1 MIGTLLLN
9 RYEILEKLGEGGM
22 GVVYKARCNILNRFV
37 AIKVLKKDLNKSKDF
52 ITRFKREANSIASL
66 SHPNIVNIHDVGY
79 EDEINFL
86 VMEYVNGK
94 SLTEIISENE
104 RLSTEKT
111 VDIAVQISKALEIA
125 HRNNIIHRDIKPDNI
140 LITEDNV
147 VKLMDFGIA
156 KVTDSVNLTSTN
168 VVVGSVHYLSP
179 EQAKG
184 DPVDYKT
191 DLYSLGIV
199 MYQMLIGQVPFKG
212 ESSVYTLLKHI
223 NEPVIPPKKIVADI
237 SEEVNLIVLKLLEKE
252 PKNRIQTAK
261 ELNEALNEI
270 NNNLKRKQNTIE
282 RTMFINPQLNKYTEN
297 YDETIIMDHEE
308 IPETMIVQNDVESIK
323 NNEINKNNKTN
334 WIYKNKKLL
343 AILGLVIICIFM
355 LGIFLPK
362 NSSNVNNTSTSTTN
376 KTTTTEG
383 NDNTSTP
390 SEKPVDNKP
399 SEGSEK
405 KKVPSIIGK
414 KQDVAKK
421 AISDSGFSTG
431 NITNE
436 YSDVVPNGYIIKQS
450 PAANTSYE
458 KNGKINL
465 VISKGPK
472 KSNSKKNDKSKNQN
486 EDNEDDDDSND

>member
-94 SLTEIISENE
+94 SLTEIISENG

-270 NNNLKRKQNTIE
+270 NNNLKRNQNTID
-282 RTMFINPQLNKYTEN
+282 RTMFINPQLNAHKGN
-297 YDETIIMDHEE
+297 YDETMIMDYEE
-308 IPETMIVQNDVESIK
+308 IPETIIVENDIEST
-323 NNEINKNNKTN
+323 KNNKNSKNT

-343 AILGLVIICIFM
+343 VILGLVIVCIFM

-362 NSSNVNNTSTSTTN
+362 NNTSVSNNSVSTAN
-376 KTTTTEG
+376 KTTNTEG
-383 NDNTSTP
+383 NDTISTP
-390 SEKPVDNKP
+390 SEKPVENKT

-414 KQDVAKK
+414 KQDAAKK
-421 AISDSGFSTG
+421 AISDNGFLTG

-486 EDNEDDDDSND
+486 DDNEDDDSDSND